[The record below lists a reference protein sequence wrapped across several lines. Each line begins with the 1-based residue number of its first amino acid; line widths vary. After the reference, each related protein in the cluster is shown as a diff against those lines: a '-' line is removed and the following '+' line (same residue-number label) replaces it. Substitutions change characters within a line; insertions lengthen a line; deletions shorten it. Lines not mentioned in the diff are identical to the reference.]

1 MLTPDFALR
10 QTIQL
15 KRWMGRGINADEY
28 SSPETLKCRV
38 NFARR
43 RTHGGNSSVQE
54 VVATGTIF
62 FSAGVRVQANDVL
75 VFDGS
80 EYTVLNCLPSYDIS
94 GKENH
99 VEVDVQ

>member
-1 MLTPDFALR
+1 M
-10 QTIQL
+10 
-15 KRWMGRGINADEY
+15 
-28 SSPETLKCRV
+28 
-38 NFARR
+38 
-43 RTHGGNSSVQE
+43 QE

-75 VFDGS
+75 VFDGR